1 MNFFYLDED
10 PWTSIEYHCDKHIVK
25 MPTEYKQMLCT
36 AHRVLDGEMYID
48 NTYGDDDGNTITKI
62 TARGYE
68 QQWVPTDISEHSGDI
83 QEAVHYNMGVG
94 MCKAFSFSGVV

>member
-36 AHRVLDGEMYID
+36 AHRVLDGEMYYD
-48 NTYGDDDGNTITKI
+48 K
-62 TARGYE
+62 TARGQRLKVETPRPKDE
-68 QQWVPTDISEHSGDI
+68 QTFILLVMSITQLINGCVMS
-83 QEAVHYNMGVG
+83 
-94 MCKAFSFSGVV
+94 

>member
-48 NTYGDDDGNTITKI
+48 RTKNGAGDFKGEHLHFGWSWEDNKWNKFHSWDTILD
-62 TARGYE
+62 YLL
-68 QQWVPTDISEHSGDI
+68 
-83 QEAVHYNMGVG
+83 
-94 MCKAFSFSGVV
+94 